1 MDCLSLVQP
10 NVSLLVCSPL
20 LASFGFPPPK
30 GKSVP
35 TDSTM
40 KKNILPSGAVLR
52 RVLMLL
58 ASATASLHAQTTWTA
73 GSSANFNWSEATN
86 WSAAEP
92 TLSSAALFPTPIPN
106 PGSLSDPSTILLSS
120 GEEAQ
125 SLTFNASSYILSGGT
140 LQLAAPGNITVTTS
154 GHSATINSV
163 LTGASGLTKLGA
175 GNLILGGANDLTGIT
190 RVLNGSLTI
199 ASGGS
204 LGVASASADSLQVA
218 ERSTATLTV
227 QSGGQLQVGSGA
239 SSFLHVGSRGDVA
252 GSAATVG
259 TLDLSA
265 VSSFTANV
273 GEFHIGVGAI
283 SNAGITRG
291 IVNLATSNTIT
302 AATSIIVGDMVPS
315 LDNSTVA
322 AGTSQLNFGAGSND
336 VETPLFIVGGSR
348 SRGSVTLAAGGT
360 LTLNNGAGAT
370 TLHIGRNAV
379 TNTVTTSEGTMN
391 LSEGT
396 FIANLDELIIGARI
410 SGTQSNTG
418 VGVGTLSLGSS
429 ALNNVTA
436 ASLVIGSLGSSG
448 ASSNVTQ
455 GTLNFGGG
463 AFSVTGDVTM
473 ANYTASGGSVRGT
486 LNLTGGTFTVGGNI
500 LKTAH
505 ASSTSVI
512 TVDGGTLDMTDG
524 SITASQLVWR
534 SGSIT
539 NVAVAGVTLDANSA
553 TTGQGDAGDALIF
566 RDMDVNFAVSLT
578 GASGGNVY
586 YEAGSSAS
594 GGTISGNINLGS
606 VVRGF
611 NIEENI
617 NAAIDTNVTGVISGT
632 GGIHKTGAG
641 VLRLG
646 NANTYSGATTVSEGM
661 IIAANALSLQSST
674 VTLNVAGGLQ
684 FASGIQDFTFGSLA
698 GNTSGTL
705 VLADVAAQAVNL
717 TIGGNNAT
725 STYSGTISGDG
736 TLVKTGTGTVTLA
749 GSATNTYS
757 GLTTVNN
764 GVLLLGKSNNVT
776 AIAGHISLINGGDL
790 RFGSTG
796 QLASTTQITIN
807 GNHSTFNGTGSNA
820 SPSTI
825 SETFASLTV
834 TRGVVNAGLV
844 TSQLTVTGASSFTG
858 TDGVNKDTSTMYIGN
873 SGSSFSTGSLS
884 LTDMTG
890 AGGTES
896 ANSFTVFGNNAT
908 IQTTLQ
914 VGAGGLTLNNSNLHL
929 FKGNITNALGSRLIL
944 DGDITVNGSA
954 ASTII
959 SNLDTI
965 GQSEIELSSTA
976 GNVTRVIET
985 NADLSISPE
994 INNGAATQAG
1004 ITKTGAGTLT
1014 LTGTN
1019 SYNGHTQVDAGRLSI
1034 SSSASLGDA
1043 SVTNTLGLASG
1054 TTLQYTGAG
1063 ISDLTTNRSVALG
1076 FGAFTVDVTQ
1086 ASGELIIS
1094 GALNGAGTGVFTKT
1108 GTGMLSL
1115 TGGDLSGLNG
1125 RGLTLDAGALNFRNN
1140 TGIAVALGSGVLSL
1154 ADQTTLFL
1162 EVGSLANYDRITSTS
1177 AATVAANATINL
1189 NVTALAGM
1197 TANTTYDLI
1206 TAGAG
1211 SGFDAMGLTWQLSLA
1226 GDFKFQLNTTDT
1238 AVQLQT
1244 LDAVTGD
1251 AYWHGDIDGSW
1262 SSIIL
1267 GGGNNNTNWNT
1278 DLSGDIDR
1286 EVAPGISST
1295 VYFSAS
1301 SATGPA
1307 ITTTLDNNF
1316 TINDIVFLASP
1327 SGVTNVTI
1335 AQGTAGTLTF
1345 TPADSAK
1352 GVEVQDNAGA
1362 IAISAPVHLGAT
1374 QTWNVSAA
1382 GASLAV
1388 SGVISGADTSSLTK
1402 TGAGTLTLSAA
1413 NTYTG
1418 RTIIN
1423 AGTIAIN
1430 AENRLG
1436 ADPANFAA
1444 DHLTL
1449 NDGTLQSTA
1458 TFAIDD
1464 VNRGISLGAGGGIF
1478 NTNTSTTLTVSNV
1491 ISGSG
1496 HLTKALGTGILTLT
1510 NANTYTGNTTVL
1522 AGTLRIASGGSI
1534 GVASATA
1541 GSLQI
1546 GDRSTATLTVDA
1558 GGSLKVGN
1566 GASST
1571 LYVGTRTTDAGSA
1584 ATVGTLNLSAATDF
1598 MANVGE
1604 FYIGVADTAS
1614 NAGTTRGIVTLAQ
1627 NNTITAS
1634 VEILVGQM
1642 TPALANQ
1649 GVVSELN
1656 FGSGINNIT
1665 TPVFTLGNRKSAA
1678 TSTIAAG
1685 GVLNLAN
1692 GIGKTNLYLGRNNN
1706 SGTSTHASGSL
1717 DLTNGTFNATLGEV
1731 IIGERS
1737 NNNGEATPDTT
1748 GAGSGT
1754 GTLTLG
1760 AAANNVTA
1768 DSLTLG
1774 NLLSRGSSTVTK
1786 GTLNMAGGTLAVSGD
1801 VGIGFNSSS
1810 VNGSLAEGQLNLT
1823 GGALTVG
1830 GNVNIAIHTTTSTGT
1845 DLSKGTLSI
1854 TGGTFTV
1861 DGNITT
1867 SNKTTSNS
1875 IVTLDGGTLDMT
1887 NGSIDVD
1894 TFNAQSG
1901 TLKDVSQI
1909 FNGSGTVAAE
1919 LNKTTAGTLVLSGT
1933 NSYTGA
1939 TTVTAGILEVQGTSG
1954 TGATTVKNTAT
1965 LAGAGTI
1972 QSTTGTL
1979 VESGGTLK
1987 AGNNLGDDIGT
1998 LAFDSSLTLS
2008 GGATA
2013 VFQLS
2018 GATGNAAAPTSFIDA
2033 PLLNGTPG
2041 NHDHL
2046 DITGELILGSTTTI
2060 SIALVSYTAGFGDV
2074 FNLIDWT
2081 ALGDA
2086 TDNGFDPETGF
2097 DFTAAMLN
2105 DGLAWETD
2113 RFLADGIIFVVPEPS
2128 RCLLLLI
2135 GMLFGIMRRRRP
2147 SRMAASIQP

>member
-1 MDCLSLVQP
+1 MPQ
-10 NVSLLVCSPL
+10 
-20 LASFGFPPPK
+20 
-30 GKSVP
+30 
-35 TDSTM
+35 
-40 KKNILPSGAVLR
+40 KNLPFGAVMR

-58 ASATASLHAQTTWTA
+58 ACMAASLHAQTTWTA
-73 GSSANFNWSEATN
+73 GSGTNLNWSDGTN
-86 WSAAEP
+86 WGAAEP

-106 PGSLSDPSTILLSS
+106 PGSLPSPATILLSS
-120 GEEAQ
+120 GELAQ
-125 SLTFNASSYILSGGT
+125 SLTFNASGYILSGGT

-163 LTGASGLTKLGA
+163 LSGASGLTKLGA
-175 GNLILGGANDLTGIT
+175 GSLILGGANDLTGIT
-190 RVLNGSLTI
+190 RVLNGTLTI

-204 LGVASASADSLQVA
+204 LGVASASADSLQIA

-227 QSGGQLQVGSGA
+227 QSGGQLQIGSGA

-259 TLDLSA
+259 MLDLSA

-283 SNAGITRG
+283 SNAGTTRG
-291 IVNLATSNTIT
+291 IVHLATSNTIT

-315 LDNSTVA
+315 LDNSSVA
-322 AGTSQLNFGAGSND
+322 AGTSELNFGAGSNN

-360 LTLNNGAGAT
+360 LTLDNGAGTT

-379 TNTVTTSEGTMN
+379 ESTATTSEGTMN

-396 FIANLDELIIGARI
+396 FIASLDELIIGARI
-410 SGTQSNTG
+410 TGAQSNTG

-436 ASLVIGSLGSSG
+436 ASLVIGSLGASG
-448 ASSNVTQ
+448 GSVNVTQ

-463 AFSVTGDVTM
+463 VFSVSGDVTM
-473 ANYTASGGSVRGT
+473 ANYTASGGLVRGT

-505 ASSTSVI
+505 VSSTSVI

-524 SITASQLVWR
+524 TITASQLVWR

-539 NVAVAGVTLDANSA
+539 NVAAAGVTLDANSA
-553 TTGQGDAGDALIF
+553 TTGQGNTGDALIF
-566 RDMDVNFAVSLT
+566 RDVDVNFAVSLT
-578 GASGGNVY
+578 GASGGNVH

-594 GGTISGNINLGS
+594 GATISGNLALGS
-606 VVRGF
+606 VVRAF
-611 NIEENI
+611 NIEDNT
-617 NAAIDTNVTGVISGT
+617 NAAIDTNITGVISGS
-632 GGIHKTGAG
+632 GGINKTGAG
-641 VLRLG
+641 ILRLG
-646 NANTYSGATTVSEGM
+646 NANTHSGATTVGEGM
-661 IIAANALSLQSST
+661 IIAANALALQNST

-698 GNTSGTL
+698 GNASGTL
-705 VLADVAAQAVNL
+705 VLADAAAQAVDL

-725 STYSGTISGDG
+725 STYSGTISGAG

-749 GSATNTYS
+749 GGAANTYS

-764 GVLLLGKSNNVT
+764 GALLLGKSSNVT

-807 GNHSTFNGTGSNA
+807 GNHSTFNGIGSNA

-825 SETFASLTV
+825 TETFASLTV
-834 TRGVVNAGLV
+834 TRGVVNAGLI

-873 SGSSFSTGSLS
+873 SGSSFSTSSLS

-896 ANSFTVFGNNAT
+896 ANSFTVFGNNDT
-908 IQTTLQ
+908 IQTKLHI
-914 VGAGGLTLNNSNLHL
+914 GAGGLTLNNSNLYL
-929 FKGNITNALGSRLIL
+929 NKGTNTNTLGSRLVL

-954 ASTII
+954 SSAII
-959 SNLDTI
+959 FNSGSI

-985 NADLSISPE
+985 NADLSINPD
-994 INNGAATQAG
+994 INNGAATLANL
-1004 ITKTGAGTLT
+1004 TKTGAGKLA
-1014 LTGTN
+1014 LSGAN
-1019 SYNGHTQVDAGRLSI
+1019 SYNGHTQVDAGMLSI
-1034 SSSASLGDA
+1034 TSSASLGDA
-1043 SVTNTLGLASG
+1043 SVTNTLGLASS

-1063 ISDLTTNRSVALG
+1063 MADLTASRDLSLG
-1076 FGAFTVDVTQ
+1076 AGIATIEVTQ
-1086 ASGELIIS
+1086 ATGNLILSGDVT
-1094 GALNGAGTGVFTKT
+1094 GAGTGPLTKT
-1108 GTGMLSL
+1108 GTGTLAL
-1115 TGGDLSGLNG
+1115 TGTNFSGLTN
-1125 RGLTLDAGALNFRNN
+1125 RGLDLAAGSLSFNN
-1140 TGIAVALGSGVLSL
+1140 NAGLAIDLGNGSL
-1154 ADQTTLFL
+1154 HLGDQTALHLDIGAPAAFD
-1162 EVGSLANYDRITSTS
+1162 SITTS
-1177 AATVAANATINL
+1177 AAATVDSNATIHL
-1189 NVTALAGM
+1189 VATALG
-1197 TANTTYDLI
+1197 TINANHTYNLLS
-1206 TAGAG
+1206 AGAG
-1211 SGFDAMGLTWQLSLA
+1211 SGFNDAGITWNLSLS
-1226 GDFKFQLNTTDT
+1226 GSYKYQLNTTDT
-1238 AVQLQT
+1238 LVQLQT
-1244 LDAVTGD
+1244 LGAITGD
-1251 AYWHGDIDGSW
+1251 AYWRGDVGGSW
-1262 SSIIL
+1262 STVII
-1267 GGGNNNTNWNT
+1267 GPTNDTNWAT
-1278 DLSGDIDR
+1278 DIAGGTDR
-1286 EVAPGISST
+1286 EAGPGATTT

-1301 SATGPA
+1301 NATGPA
-1307 ITTTLDNNF
+1307 ITTTLDNDF
-1316 TINDIVFLASP
+1316 TINDIVFLSSP
-1327 SGVTNVTI
+1327 AGVTNVTI

-1362 IAISAPVHLGAT
+1362 IAISAPVHLGAA
-1374 QTWNVSAA
+1374 QTWNVSAT

-1430 AENRLG
+1430 AESRLG
-1436 ADPANFAA
+1436 GNPTAFAA

-1449 NDGTLQSTA
+1449 NGGTLQSTA

-1464 VNRGISLGAGGGIF
+1464 ANRGISLGASGGTF
-1478 NTNTSTTLTVSNV
+1478 NTNASTTLTVSNV
-1491 ISGSG
+1491 IAGSG
-1496 HLTKALGTGILTLT
+1496 NLTKSIGSGTLTLTKA
-1510 NANTYTGNTTVL
+1510 NTFTGNTTVL

-1546 GDRSTATLTVDA
+1546 GDRSTATLIVEA
-1558 GGSLKVGN
+1558 GGNLKVGS

-1584 ATVGTLNLSAATDF
+1584 ATVGTLNLSAATSF
-1598 MANVGE
+1598 TATVGK
-1604 FYIGVADTAS
+1604 FYIGVADTTSAT
-1614 NAGTTRGIVTLAQ
+1614 GTTQGIVTLAQ

-1634 VEILVGQM
+1634 TEILVGQM

-1649 GVVSELN
+1649 GVISQLN

-1665 TPVFTLGNRKSAA
+1665 TPTLTIGSRKSAA

-1692 GIGKTNLYLGRNNN
+1692 GAGKTSLYIGRNNN

-1717 DLTNGTFNATLGEV
+1717 DLTNGTFNATLGVV

-1737 NNNGEATPDTT
+1737 ASDGGASDGS

-1760 AAANNVTA
+1760 GAANNVNA

-1774 NLLSRGSSTVTK
+1774 NLRARGSSTVTK
-1786 GTLNMAGGTLAVSGD
+1786 GTFNMAGGTLAVSGD
-1801 VGIGFNSSS
+1801 VGIGNNTSS
-1810 VNGSLAEGQLNLT
+1810 VNNALAEGQLNLT
-1823 GGALTVG
+1823 GGTLTVG

-1845 DLSKGTLSI
+1845 DLSKGALSI

-1861 DGNITT
+1861 GGNITT
-1867 SNKTTSNS
+1867 SNKTTSTS

-1887 NGSIDVD
+1887 TGSIDVD

-1933 NSYTGA
+1933 NSYTGV

-1954 TGATTVKNTAT
+1954 TGATTVKTTAT

-1972 QSTTGTL
+1972 QSAAGTL

-1987 AGNNLGDDIGT
+1987 AGNNLGDAIGT
-1998 LAFDSSLTLS
+1998 LTFNSSLELQAGST
-2008 GGATA
+2008 T

-2018 GATGNAAAPTSFIDA
+2018 GATGTAANPLVIDGS
-2033 PLLNGTPG
+2033 LLNGTPG

-2046 DITGELILGSTTTI
+2046 DITGGLTLGNTSTI
-2060 SIALVSYTAGFGDV
+2060 SIALVGYTAGFGDV

-2081 ALGDA
+2081 AVGAA
-2086 TDNGFDPETGF
+2086 TANGFDPETGF

-2113 RFLADGIIFVVPEPS
+2113 RFLADGIIYVVPEPS
-2128 RCLLLLI
+2128 RAVLLFCGWLLCV
-2135 GMLFGIMRRRRP
+2135 FRRRR
-2147 SRMAASIQP
+2147 

>member
-1 MDCLSLVQP
+1 
-10 NVSLLVCSPL
+10 
-20 LASFGFPPPK
+20 
-30 GKSVP
+30 
-35 TDSTM
+35 M
-40 KKNILPSGAVLR
+40 KKTILPSGAVLR
-52 RVLMLL
+52 RVLILL
-58 ASATASLHAQTTWTA
+58 ACAAASLHAQTTWTA
-73 GSSANFNWSEATN
+73 GSGTNFNWGDTLNWDSGEPLLTN
-86 WSAAEP
+86 AVI
-92 TLSSAALFPTPIPN
+92 FPAIPN
-106 PGSLSDPSTILLSS
+106 PGSLANPSTILLSS

-125 SLTFNASSYILSGGT
+125 SLTFNASGYILSGGT
-140 LQLAAPGNITVTTS
+140 LQLATPGNITVTTS

-190 RVLNGSLTI
+190 RVLNGTLTI

-204 LGVASASADSLQVA
+204 LGVASVSADSLQIA
-218 ERSTATLTV
+218 ERTTATLTV
-227 QSGGQLQVGSGA
+227 QSGGQLEVGNGA

-252 GSAATVG
+252 GSAATAG

-265 VSSFTANV
+265 VSGFTANV

-315 LDNSTVA
+315 LDNSSVA
-322 AGTSQLNFGAGSND
+322 AGTSELNFGAGSNN

-360 LTLNNGAGAT
+360 LTLDNGAGT
-370 TLHIGRNAV
+370 TKLHIGRNAV
-379 TNTVTTSEGTMN
+379 TSTATTSEGTMN

-396 FIANLDELIIGARI
+396 FIASLDELIIGARI
-410 SGTQSNTG
+410 TGAQSNTG

-463 AFSVTGDVTM
+463 AFSVTGDVTL
-473 ANYTASGGSVRGT
+473 ANYTASGGLVRGT
-486 LNLTGGTFTVGGNI
+486 LNLTGGTFSVGGNI

-553 TTGQGDAGDALIF
+553 TTGQGNAGDALIF
-566 RDMDVNFAVSLT
+566 RDVDVNFAVSLT
-578 GASGGNVY
+578 GASGGNVH

-611 NIEENI
+611 NIEDNI
-617 NAAIDTNVTGVISGT
+617 NAAIDTNLTGVISGS
-632 GGIHKTGAG
+632 GGINKTGAG

-646 NANTYSGATTVSEGM
+646 NANTHSGATTVSDGM
-661 IIAANALSLQSST
+661 IIAANAMALQSST
-674 VTLNVAGGLQ
+674 MTLNVASGLQ

-705 VLADVAAQAVNL
+705 VLADLAAAAVNL

-725 STYSGTISGDG
+725 STYSGTISGAG

-749 GSATNTYS
+749 GSTANTYS

-764 GVLLLGKSNNVT
+764 GVLLLNKSSDVT

-807 GNHSTFNGTGSNA
+807 GNHSTFNGIGSNA
-820 SPSTI
+820 SPTTI
-825 SETFASLTV
+825 NETFATLTV
-834 TRGVVNAGLV
+834 TRGVVNAGFV
-844 TSQLTVTGASSFTG
+844 TSQLTVTGSSSFTG
-858 TDGVNKDTSTMYIGN
+858 TTGTTKDDSTMYIGN

-896 ANSFTVFGNNAT
+896 ANSFTVFGNNDI

-914 VGAGGLTLNNSNLHL
+914 VGAGGLTLNNSNLYL
-929 FKGNITNALGSRLIL
+929 NKGTNANVLGSRLIL
-944 DGDITVNGSA
+944 DGNITVNG
-954 ASTII
+954 ASPSGII
-959 SNLDTI
+959 TNSGSI
-965 GQSEIELSSTA
+965 GQAEIELSSTA

-985 NADLSISPE
+985 NADLSISSD
-994 INNGAATQAG
+994 INNGAATLANL
-1004 ITKTGAGTLT
+1004 TKTGAGKLT
-1014 LTGTN
+1014 LSGTN
-1019 SYNGHTQVDAGRLSI
+1019 SYTGHTQVDAGTLSI
-1034 SSSASLGDA
+1034 TSSASLGDA
-1043 SVTNTLGLASG
+1043 STTNTLGLASN

-1063 ISDLTTNRSVALG
+1063 MADLTASRDLSLG
-1076 FGAFTVDVTQ
+1076 AGIATIDVTQ
-1086 ASGELIIS
+1086 ATGNLILSGDVT
-1094 GALNGAGTGVFTKT
+1094 GAGTGALTKT
-1108 GTGMLSL
+1108 GTGTLTL
-1115 TGGDLSGLNG
+1115 TGTDFSGLTN
-1125 RGLTLDAGALNFRNN
+1125 RGLDLAAGSLSFNNN
-1140 TGIAVALGSGVLSL
+1140 TGLAIDLGNGSL
-1154 ADQTTLFL
+1154 HLGDQT
-1162 EVGSLANYDRITSTS
+1162 SLHLDIGAPAAFDSITTTA
-1177 AATVAANATINL
+1177 AATVDSNATIHL
-1189 NVTALAGM
+1189 VATALD
-1197 TANTTYDLI
+1197 TINANHTYNLI
-1206 TAGAG
+1206 SAGAG
-1211 SGFDAMGLTWQLSLA
+1211 SGFNDAGITWNLSLS
-1226 GDFKFQLNTTDT
+1226 GSYKYQLNTTDT
-1238 AVQLQT
+1238 LVQLQT
-1244 LDAVTGD
+1244 LGAITGD
-1251 AYWHGDIDGSW
+1251 AYWRGDVGGSW
-1262 SSIIL
+1262 STVII
-1267 GGGNNNTNWNT
+1267 GPTNDTNWAT
-1278 DLSGDIDR
+1278 DITGATDR
-1286 EVAPGISST
+1286 EAGPGAATT
-1295 VYFSAS
+1295 VYFSAGN
-1301 SATGPA
+1301 ATGPV
-1307 ITTTLDNNF
+1307 INTTLDNNF

-1362 IAISAPVHLGAT
+1362 IAISAPVHLGAA

-1402 TGAGTLTLSAA
+1402 TGAGTLTLSGA

-1423 AGTIAIN
+1423 VGTIAIN

-1449 NDGTLQSTA
+1449 NGGTLQSTA
-1458 TFAIDD
+1458 NFAIDD
-1464 VNRGISLGAGGGIF
+1464 VNRGISLGANGGTF

-1496 HLTKALGTGILTLT
+1496 HLTKAVGAGTLILT

-1522 AGTLRIASGGSI
+1522 TGTLRIASGGSI
-1534 GVASATA
+1534 GVASVTA

-1571 LYVGTRTTDAGSA
+1571 LYVGTRITDAGTA

-1598 MANVGE
+1598 TANVGE
-1604 FYIGVADTAS
+1604 FYIGVADTTSAS
-1614 NAGTTRGIVTLAQ
+1614 GTTRGIVTLAQ

-1634 VEILVGQM
+1634 AEILVGQM
-1642 TPALANQ
+1642 TPALNNAT
-1649 GVVSELN
+1649 VVSELN

-1665 TPVFTLGNRKSAA
+1665 TPTLTIGSRKSAA

-1692 GIGKTNLYLGRNNN
+1692 GMGKTNLYLGRNNN

-1717 DLTNGTFNATLGEV
+1717 DLTNGTFNATLGAV
-1731 IIGERS
+1731 ILGERS
-1737 NNNGEATPDTT
+1737 SSTGVSSDGS

-1760 AAANNVTA
+1760 AGANNVTA
-1768 DSLTLG
+1768 DSLILG
-1774 NLLSRGSSTVTK
+1774 NLLARGSSIATK
-1786 GTLNMAGGTLAVSGD
+1786 GALNMAGGTLAVSGD
-1801 VGIGFNSSS
+1801 VGIGYNSSS

-1854 TGGTFTV
+1854 TGGIFTV
-1861 DGNITT
+1861 GGNITT
-1867 SNKTTSNS
+1867 SNKATSTS

-1954 TGATTVKNTAT
+1954 TGATTVKTTAT

-1972 QSTTGTL
+1972 QSTAGTL

-1987 AGNNLGDDIGT
+1987 AGNNLGDAVGT
-1998 LAFDSSLTLS
+1998 LTFNSSLELQAGS
-2008 GGATA
+2008 TA

-2018 GATGNAAAPTSFIDA
+2018 GATGTAAHPLSIDNA
-2033 PLLNGTPG
+2033 LLNGTPG
-2041 NHDHL
+2041 NHDHI
-2046 DITGELILGSTTTI
+2046 DITGSLTLGSTTTLSI
-2060 SIALVSYTAGFGDV
+2060 SLVGYTAGFGDV
-2074 FNLIDWT
+2074 FNLLDWT
-2081 ALGDA
+2081 AAGSA
-2086 TDNGFDPETGF
+2086 IANGFNPETGF
-2097 DFTAAMLN
+2097 NFDLAML
-2105 DGLAWETD
+2105 DVGLAWETD
-2113 RFLADGIIFVVPEPS
+2113 RFLADGIIYVVPEPS
-2128 RCLLLLI
+2128 RGLLLLS
-2135 GMLFGIMRRRRP
+2135 GMILSLLRRRR
-2147 SRMAASIQP
+2147 